1 MARKTACQEDDANAI
16 GNRVAGAAGW
26 SAGGPHEVMAQLILD
41 HAALARCRL
50 QKMISSKAFLLC
62 ASNFSTSII
71 AHSRELRVAIRHL
84 LPADDARMVRHEVI
98 DMILVGQPMA
108 VNGLLSR
115 WLRKRQAEA
124 VRRRGSMA

>member
-50 QKMISSKAFLLC
+50 QKMILSKAFLLC

-71 AHSRELRVAIRHL
+71 AHS
-84 LPADDARMVRHEVI
+84 
-98 DMILVGQPMA
+98 
-108 VNGLLSR
+108 
-115 WLRKRQAEA
+115 
-124 VRRRGSMA
+124 